1 VRGDRRALRSMAALQ
16 VTQRLLDSGLTADAI
31 AARTGFSSSEIDN
44 LLRGADFW
52 IPVKTVQQMLAMEVP
67 PNT

>member
-1 VRGDRRALRSMAALQ
+1 MRGDRRALRSMAALQ

-31 AARTGFSSSEIDN
+31 AARTGSPAGEIDN

-52 IPVKTVQQMLAMEVP
+52 IPARTAKLILAIELP
-67 PNT
+67 PNA